1 MGNSVTLP
9 SVRNLAQAIRT
20 KERSSAEVV
29 AAYLTQIATV
39 NPQINAVIQLAP
51 EALAQ
56 ARQADQDLANGV
68 VRGPLHGVP
77 FTVKDVFAT
86 ANLVSP
92 LDQRLRQR
100 FPTTDATVVRR
111 LRAAGAILLGKTNCP
126 PNGSGSD
133 TENAIC
139 GRTLNPHD
147 LTRSP
152 GGSSGGEAAL
162 IAAGGSPFGL
172 GSDVRGG
179 LRVPAHYCGITSLKP
194 TMGRI
199 PSTGVYNQPGGLSD
213 ARSQCGLLAHSVDDL
228 ELVLPLLVGV
238 DDHDSGVVPMP
249 WRNPAA
255 VRPEKLKVAY
265 FTSDPL
271 APVTDEIRHAVGAAA
286 QALARARVTVE
297 LARPSDFV
305 AAGREIDAFWQ
316 DLAGA
321 PGRTVIE
328 FYALWDNFRTHLL
341 QFMQPYDA
349 LLCPVTHQAA
359 PPIHERDVRRFDY
372 TVPFSLT
379 GYPCVVT
386 PVAINAAGLPLG
398 VQIVA
403 HPWREDIA
411 LTLAHLL
418 EQECRPYVARKQTK
432 ETDSTTKRS

>member
-1 MGNSVTLP
+1 MDTNVTPP
-9 SVRNLAQAIRT
+9 SVRALAQTIRT
-20 KERSSAEVV
+20 KERSAEEVV
-29 AAYLTQIATV
+29 TAYFTQIAAV

-51 EALAQ
+51 DALAQ
-56 ARQADQDLANGV
+56 ARRADQDLANGV

-86 ANLVSP
+86 ANLASP

-100 FPTTDATVVRR
+100 FPTADATVVSR
-111 LRAAGAILLGKTNCP
+111 LQAAGAILLGKTNCP

-139 GRTLNPHD
+139 GRTLNPYD
-147 LTRSP
+147 YKRTP

-172 GSDVRGG
+172 GSDVLGG

-194 TMGRI
+194 TTGRI
-199 PSTGVYNQPGGLSD
+199 PNTGVYNQPGGLSD
-213 ARSQCGLLAHSVDDL
+213 LRCQSGLLAQNVEDL
-228 ELVLPLLVGV
+228 ALLLPLLIGV
-238 DDHDSGVVPMP
+238 DYQDSGVIPMP
-249 WRNPAA
+249 WRNPTA

-271 APVTDEIRHAVGAAA
+271 SPVTDEIRHAVGAAA
-286 QALARARVTVE
+286 QALARAHVTVE

-305 AAGREIDAFWQ
+305 ATGREIDALWQ

-321 PGRTVIE
+321 SGRTVVE

-359 PPIHERDVRRFDY
+359 PPTHERDVRRFDY

-386 PVAINAAGLPLG
+386 PVAVNTAGLPLG
-398 VQIVA
+398 VQIAA

-418 EQECRPYVARKQTK
+418 EQEFRPYVARKQTK
-432 ETDSTTKRS
+432 ETDSTTKGP

>member
-1 MGNSVTLP
+1 MENNVITP
-9 SVRNLAQAIRT
+9 TVRDLAQAIRT
-20 KERSSAEVV
+20 KERSAQDVV
-29 AAYLTQIATV
+29 SAYLAQITKV
-39 NPQINAVIQLAP
+39 NPQLNAVIQLAP
-51 EALAQ
+51 DALPQ
-56 ARQADQDLANGV
+56 ARQADLDLTNGL

-92 LDQRLRQR
+92 LDQRLRHH
-100 FPTTDATVVRR
+100 FPTADATVVSR

-139 GRTLNPHD
+139 GQTRNPHD
-147 LTRSP
+147 LMRTP

-179 LRVPAHYCGITSLKP
+179 LRVPAHYCGVSSLKP
-194 TMGRI
+194 TAGRV
-199 PSTGVYNQPGGLSD
+199 PNTGVYNQPGGLSD
-213 ARSQCGLLAHSVDDL
+213 PRTQSGLLAQTVGDL
-228 ELVLPLLVGV
+228 MLLAPLIMGV
-238 DDHDSGVVPMP
+238 DYQDAGVVPMP

-265 FTSDPL
+265 FVADPL
-271 APVTDEIRHAVGAAA
+271 SPVSDEIRHAVGAAA

-297 LARPSDFV
+297 LALPTDFV

-321 PGRTVIE
+321 PGRTVVE
-328 FYALWDNFRTHLL
+328 FYALWDHFRTHLL
-341 QFMQPYDA
+341 QFIQPYDA
-349 LLCPVTHQAA
+349 ILCPVTHQAA
-359 PPIHERDVRRFDY
+359 PLIQERDPRRFDY

-379 GYPCVVT
+379 GYPCIVT
-386 PVAINAAGLPLG
+386 PVGINAAGLPLG
-398 VQIVA
+398 VQLAA
-403 HPWREDIA
+403 HPWREDIVLA
-411 LTLAHLL
+411 LAHLL
-418 EQECRPYVARKQTK
+418 EQECRPYVARK
-432 ETDSTTKRS
+432 

>member
-1 MGNSVTLP
+1 MGNNVILH
-9 SVRNLAQAIRT
+9 SVRDLAQAIRT
-20 KERSSAEVV
+20 KERSAEEVV
-29 AAYLTQIATV
+29 TTYLAQIAAV

-51 EALAQ
+51 DALTQ

-100 FPTTDATVVRR
+100 FPTIDATVVSR

-147 LTRSP
+147 LTRTP

-179 LRVPAHYCGITSLKP
+179 LRVPAHYCGVTSLKP
-194 TMGRI
+194 TTGRI
-199 PSTGVYNQPGGLSD
+199 PNTGAYNQPGGLSD
-213 ARSQCGLLAHSVDDL
+213 LRSQSGVLTQNVEDLGLL
-228 ELVLPLLVGV
+228 LPLLIGV
-238 DDHDSGVVPMP
+238 DDEDSGVIPMP

-265 FTSDPL
+265 FTADPL
-271 APVTDEIRHAVGAAA
+271 SPVTDEICHAVGAAA

-297 LARPSDFV
+297 VARPTDFV

-321 PGRTVIE
+321 PGRTVVE
-328 FYALWDNFRTHLL
+328 FYAMWDSFRTHLL
-341 QFMQPYDA
+341 QFMRPYDA

-359 PPIHERDVRRFDY
+359 PLIHERDARRFDY
-372 TVPFSLT
+372 TAPFSLT

-386 PVAINAAGLPLG
+386 PVAANTAGLPLG
-398 VQIVA
+398 IQIVA

-418 EQECRPYVARKQTK
+418 EQEFKPYVARKQTK
-432 ETDSTTKRS
+432 EADPTAKRT

>member
-1 MGNSVTLP
+1 METNSTPP
-9 SVRNLAQAIRT
+9 SVHALAQAIRT
-20 KERSSAEVV
+20 KERSVEEVV
-29 AAYLTQIATV
+29 TTYLTQIAAV

-51 EALAQ
+51 KALAQ
-56 ARQADQDLANGV
+56 ARQADQDLANGI

-100 FPTTDATVVRR
+100 FPTTDATVVSR

-147 LTRSP
+147 LTRTP

-162 IAAGGSPFGL
+162 IAAGASPFGL

-179 LRVPAHYCGITSLKP
+179 LRVPAHYCGVTSLKP
-194 TMGRI
+194 TTGRI
-199 PSTGVYNQPGGLSD
+199 PNTGVYNQPGGLSD
-213 ARSQCGLLAHSVDDL
+213 ARSQSGLLAQSVEDVGL
-228 ELVLPLLVGV
+228 LLPLLLGV
-238 DDHDSGVVPMP
+238 DYEDSGVIPMP

-265 FTSDPL
+265 FISDPL
-271 APVTDEIRHAVGAAA
+271 SPVTEEIRHAVGAAA
-286 QALARARVTVE
+286 QALARARVTLEV
-297 LARPSDFV
+297 ARPTDFV

-321 PGRTVIE
+321 PGRTVVE
-328 FYALWDNFRTHLL
+328 FYAMWDNFRTHLL

-349 LLCPVTHQAA
+349 LLCPVTHQGA
-359 PPIHERDVRRFDY
+359 PLIQERDPRRFDY

-386 PVAINAAGLPLG
+386 PVAVNAAGLPLG

-418 EQECRPYVARKQTK
+418 EQEYRPYVARKQTK
-432 ETDSTTKRS
+432 ETESTAKRT